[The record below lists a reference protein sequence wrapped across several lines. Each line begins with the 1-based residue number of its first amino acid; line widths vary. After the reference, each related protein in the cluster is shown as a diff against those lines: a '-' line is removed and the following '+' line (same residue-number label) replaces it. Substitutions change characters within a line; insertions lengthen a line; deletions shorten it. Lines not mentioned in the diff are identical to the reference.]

1 MSNLSIRVKLVC
13 LVGFFAVCLVGIMIW
28 ASTQS
33 IRSINE
39 FASDELNQVQKDQA
53 ETLLKST
60 ASEAQTKVRG
70 FLGATASTVTNFASL
85 LTQTAKGNDG
95 ESFSRERVH
104 AMTKGFLK
112 STPTMSALY
121 AQFEKNGYDQLDNS
135 APKNTL
141 TTSDVGTLDVYWV
154 KEDGEFASYET
165 ESAEKY
171 GTEKDDNGIRESEWY
186 LCSLETAKAC
196 LLDPYLYE
204 ISEGNSVLMTSYTEP
219 VLVNQTSVGLVGAD
233 VNLPKIQTEV
243 TSLAQT
249 LFDGQG
255 QITIVSQRG
264 IVVGSSGFPKA
275 VGSNIK
281 DTQLSGVDLTK
292 KGLIEGQQE
301 WSFTS
306 DFAIG
311 NATQNWTVYL
321 SVPTRVLLA
330 PSIALNAGLSTKT
343 DHSVTVLLSLA
354 LALVVIGLGII
365 YVIVRSVTAPLSD
378 IALRMK
384 ELASEEGDL
393 TQRLGQ
399 QKHFE
404 LVQLADGFNLFAEKL
419 QKMILQLNE
428 QRHVV
433 AHSNERFVETT
444 AQVDSSI
451 SSQTDQIQSVV
462 TAVTEM
468 SSSAFDVANLAQ
480 ENGNATNEMSGYL
493 KESFDLVQHNRG
505 QVESLA
511 SELNQASA
519 QVAKVSER
527 SDAIYGI
534 LDTIRAIAEQTNLL
548 ALNAAIEAA
557 RAGEQGRGFAVV
569 ADEVRNLAARTQDS
583 TEEVDTLIK
592 ALQEDVSSAV
602 SLINNS
608 QSNVSDTVTAA
619 NNSAEKLG
627 FVNDRVVTISENS
640 SQVASAATEQSN
652 VAEEINRNLVII
664 SDAAQALRD
673 VVSGLSSNHK
683 DNVEAVNQLTA
694 ILSKLKV

>member
-60 ASEAQTKVRG
+60 ASEAQTKVRV

-264 IVVGSSGFPKA
+264 IVVGSSAFPKA

-608 QSNVSDTVTAA
+608 QSNVSNTVTAA

>member
-60 ASEAQTKVRG
+60 ASEAQTKVRV

-264 IVVGSSGFPKA
+264 IVVGSSAFPKA

-281 DTQLSGVDLTK
+281 DTQLSSVDLTK

-330 PSIALNAGLSTKT
+330 PSIALNAGLSAKT
-343 DHSVTVLLSLA
+343 NHSVTVLLSLA

>member
-1 MSNLSIRVKLVC
+1 
-13 LVGFFAVCLVGIMIW
+13 
-28 ASTQS
+28 
-33 IRSINE
+33 
-39 FASDELNQVQKDQA
+39 
-53 ETLLKST
+53 
-60 ASEAQTKVRG
+60 
-70 FLGATASTVTNFASL
+70 
-85 LTQTAKGNDG
+85 
-95 ESFSRERVH
+95 
-104 AMTKGFLK
+104 
-112 STPTMSALY
+112 
-121 AQFEKNGYDQLDNS
+121 
-135 APKNTL
+135 
-141 TTSDVGTLDVYWV
+141 
-154 KEDGEFASYET
+154 
-165 ESAEKY
+165 
-171 GTEKDDNGIRESEWY
+171 
-186 LCSLETAKAC
+186 
-196 LLDPYLYE
+196 
-204 ISEGNSVLMTSYTEP
+204 
-219 VLVNQTSVGLVGAD
+219 
-233 VNLPKIQTEV
+233 
-243 TSLAQT
+243 
-249 LFDGQG
+249 
-255 QITIVSQRG
+255 
-264 IVVGSSGFPKA
+264 
-275 VGSNIK
+275 
-281 DTQLSGVDLTK
+281 
-292 KGLIEGQQE
+292 
-301 WSFTS
+301 
-306 DFAIG
+306 
-311 NATQNWTVYL
+311 
-321 SVPTRVLLA
+321 
-330 PSIALNAGLSTKT
+330 
-343 DHSVTVLLSLA
+343 
-354 LALVVIGLGII
+354 
-365 YVIVRSVTAPLSD
+365 
-378 IALRMK
+378 
-384 ELASEEGDL
+384 
-393 TQRLGQ
+393 
-399 QKHFE
+399 
-404 LVQLADGFNLFAEKL
+404 L

>member
-1 MSNLSIRVKLVC
+1 MSNLSIRVKLVF
-13 LVGFFAVCLVGIMIW
+13 LVGFFAMCLVGIVIL

-53 ETLLKST
+53 ETLLMST
-60 ASEAQTKVRG
+60 ANEAQTKVRV
-70 FLGATASTVTNFASL
+70 FLESTASTVTNFASL
-85 LTQTAKGNDG
+85 LTQTAIGNSG
-95 ESFSRERVH
+95 EPFSRERVH
-104 AMTKGFLK
+104 AMTKGFVK

-121 AQFEKNGYDQLDNS
+121 AQFEKNGYDQLDS
-135 APKNTL
+135 TSPKNTL

-154 KEDGEFASYET
+154 KEEGQFVSYET

-171 GTEKDDNGIRESEWY
+171 GTEVDDNGIRESEWY
-186 LCSLETAKAC
+186 LCSLESANAC

-219 VLVNQTSVGLVGAD
+219 VLVNKKSVGLVGAD

-243 TSLAQT
+243 TSLAQN

-264 IVVGSSGFPKA
+264 IIVGSSAFPKA
-275 VGSNIK
+275 VGNNIK
-281 DTQLSGVDLTK
+281 STPLSGVDLTK
-292 KGLIEGQQE
+292 KGLVEGELE
-301 WSFTS
+301 WTFTS

-311 NATQNWTVYL
+311 HAAQNWTVFL
-321 SVPTRVLLA
+321 SVPTSVLLA
-330 PSIALNAGLSTKT
+330 PSIKLNAGLSAKT
-343 DHSVTVLLSLA
+343 NNAVTILLGLSLI
-354 LALVVIGLGII
+354 LVFIGLGVI
-365 YVIVRSVTAPLSD
+365 YLIVRSVTAPLGD
-378 IALRMK
+378 IASRMK

-399 QKHFE
+399 QKHLE
-404 LVQLADGFNLFAEKL
+404 LVQLADGFNLFTEKL
-419 QKMILQLNE
+419 QKMVQQLNE

-433 AHSNERFVETT
+433 AHSNESFVDTT
-444 AQVDSSI
+444 IQVDSSI

-493 KESFDLVQHNRG
+493 KESLDLVQHNRS
-505 QVESLA
+505 QVEHFA
-511 SELNQASA
+511 SELNEAST

-527 SDAIYGI
+527 SDAIYSI

-569 ADEVRNLAARTQDS
+569 ADEVRSLAARTQDS

-592 ALQEDVSSAV
+592 ALQEDVGSAV
-602 SLINNS
+602 NLINNS
-608 QSNVSDTVTAA
+608 QSNISETVTVA

-664 SDAAQALRD
+664 SDAAQELRD
-673 VVSGLSSNHK
+673 VVSSLSSGHK
-683 DNVEAVNQLTA
+683 NSVEAVNQLTN

>member
-60 ASEAQTKVRG
+60 ASEAQTKVRV

-264 IVVGSSGFPKA
+264 IVVGSSAFPKA

-330 PSIALNAGLSTKT
+330 PSIALNAGLSAKT
-343 DHSVTVLLSLA
+343 NHSVTVLLSLA

-511 SELNQASA
+511 SELNQASV